1 MQSLKTPNSFVR
13 GCRVWVW
20 LRVCSGHSFAHYI
33 TSFIAFIHIHLD
45 ICRIIIIITW
55 STNRNIP
62 SSTTVLR
69 WIQRSFV
76 SNVYMLCNGMLR
88 CVRKEGKVFF
98 AFGSK
103 NTKFRPQQSNLYMD
117 EKVKIYYKVWTV
129 IHNIVQSSIT
139 VFSTKLIQMFL
150 SSMQAGLKR
159 SFSSL
164 QNVLRIINLRHHHP
178 ANKQTV

>member
-1 MQSLKTPNSFVR
+1 MNHEQKYSIFDDSASMNTKKLRFKQIHVTQQHASLCTKRREGVFR
-13 GCRVWVW
+13 
-20 LRVCSGHSFAHYI
+20 LRLKKY
-33 TSFIAFIHIHLD
+33 
-45 ICRIIIIITW
+45 
-55 STNRNIP
+55 
-62 SSTTVLR
+62 
-69 WIQRSFV
+69 
-76 SNVYMLCNGMLR
+76 
-88 CVRKEGKVFF
+88 
-98 AFGSK
+98 
-103 NTKFRPQQSNLYMD
+103 KFRPQQSNMYMD

-129 IHNIVQSSIT
+129 IHSIVQSSII